1 MSKQT
6 KKEDFPALECPHC
19 EKPVAPYSLNVD
31 GSVTYS
37 CRAAADHPDSSVCT
51 WRIARDGTFLDRN
64 RNGTYSAC

>member
-1 MSKQT
+1 VSKT
-6 KKEDFPALECPHC
+6 KEDFPALECFNCGTLVKPH
-19 EKPVAPYSLNVD
+19 SLNVD

-37 CRAAADHPDSSVCT
+37 CRAAKDHPDSSVFT

>member
-37 CRAAADHPDSSVCT
+37 LTALTNFYPVGQALVR
-51 WRIARDGTFLDRN
+51 R
-64 RNGTYSAC
+64 